1 MADDQKRL
9 QQALRHINALDR
21 RSGLGLKDERAAA
34 ALREAEAVVMGSA
47 PSRILAA
54 WRAVRD
60 SGVQSFDPLGGLS
73 RIVAREPYEDNAMTS
88 RRHG

>member
-9 QQALRHINALDR
+9 QQTLRHITALDE
-21 RSGLGLKDERAAA
+21 RSRLGRMDESAQA
-34 ALREAEAVVMGSA
+34 ALREAEAVVKGSA
-47 PSRILAA
+47 PSQILAA

-73 RIVAREPYEDNAMTS
+73 RIVAREPYEDTAMMS
-88 RRHG
+88 RRNR

>member
-9 QQALRHINALDR
+9 QAALRHINALDR

-47 PSRILAA
+47 PSQILAA
-54 WRAVRD
+54 LRAVRD
-60 SGVQSFDPLGGLS
+60 SGVPSFDPLGSLS
-73 RIVAREPYEDNAMTS
+73 RIVAREPYDDMAMRAA
-88 RRHG
+88 RR